1 VQSRLSSARLPG
13 KALLTIGGLPMVV
26 LVARRAA
33 TTGLRV
39 VVATSDEPSDDPIV
53 ETLAAHGIDCA
64 RGSLHDPL
72 RRFETTTE
80 GLDEG
85 DVVVR
90 LTADNVVPDG
100 ELVQGLVD
108 GMDAKGGEYSRMAD
122 QLPHGLSAEC
132 FSVRL
137 LRAAAAGAVDA
148 YDREHVTPW
157 MRRNVDEVH
166 YRPDDVPAAWESLRC
181 TVDTLQDYRAA
192 FGVMASI
199 PAPASVGWRSL
210 LERWASA
217 GPARAAL
224 PPRRPNSIDQGPLL
238 LGTAQL
244 GMPYGVTNSGG
255 LPEEDL
261 ASEMLA
267 VAAAAGV
274 THVDTARAYGLSE
287 SRIGEA
293 RESGLAAG
301 LGVVTKVGPLDDL
314 PADATPALGRAAVD
328 ASVGRSLSALRSTS
342 VDVVLVHRWHDWA
355 KAEGAVGHFMA
366 ELREEGIARLVGASV
381 GGTHELLEALADPAV
396 GYVQLPFNLLDRQW
410 LATPVL
416 SALAS
421 RPDVVVTARSVFLQ
435 GLLTAGRGV
444 RWPSLGERSAA
455 ELETALEGLVRD
467 LERRSLADLCVAYV
481 LGHAFVTSVVIGA
494 ETPSQVRENAEL
506 VRLPPLAAAEIEL
519 VHLRLPP
526 GPPDLVD
533 PSRWS
538 IAHE

>member
-1 VQSRLSSARLPG
+1 
-13 KALLTIGGLPMVV
+13 
-26 LVARRAA
+26 
-33 TTGLRV
+33 
-39 VVATSDEPSDDPIV
+39 
-53 ETLAAHGIDCA
+53 
-64 RGSLHDPL
+64 
-72 RRFETTTE
+72 
-80 GLDEG
+80 
-85 DVVVR
+85 
-90 LTADNVVPDG
+90 
-100 ELVQGLVD
+100 
-108 GMDAKGGEYSRMAD
+108 
-122 QLPHGLSAEC
+122 
-132 FSVRL
+132 
-137 LRAAAAGAVDA
+137 
-148 YDREHVTPW
+148 
-157 MRRNVDEVH
+157 
-166 YRPDDVPAAWESLRC
+166 
-181 TVDTLQDYRAA
+181 
-192 FGVMASI
+192 
-199 PAPASVGWRSL
+199 
-210 LERWASA
+210 
-217 GPARAAL
+217 
-224 PPRRPNSIDQGPLL
+224 
-238 LGTAQL
+238 
-244 GMPYGVTNSGG
+244 MPYGVTNSGG

-301 LGVVTKVGPLDDL
+301 LGVVTKVGPLVDL

-342 VDVVLVHRWHDWA
+342 VDVVLLHRWHDWA